1 MPDEAR
7 EYCPGCEP
15 TVDPQTELVSVSW
28 CGVHVPRTVGSAD
41 ALVNHALDFQL
52 GSFEVEG
59 IPNAAFCRMIH
70 GRRHDA

>member
-15 TVDPQTELVSVSW
+15 AVDPQSELVSVSY
-28 CGVHVPRTVGSAD
+28 CGVHVPRMVGSAD

-59 IPNAAFCRMIH
+59 KPNRLMCNLIH
-70 GRRHDA
+70 RGIECE